1 MKEKAFAFVVQ
12 STVDNS
18 PPVLKTML
26 AVVAV
31 TVLLVFTPFAQNS
44 YNQNHVHQHQKVIK
58 ETLRPVFRR
67 SCCRRWSRKPPLSQ
81 HNKTGARES
90 RVESRVVK
98 SCFGFTMKDRAASHT
113 LTHSC
118 PPAATLTS
126 TIAPTHANTHASTH
140 TRANSRQ

>member
-67 SCCRRWSRKPPLSQ
+67 SCCRRWSRKPFSQ
-81 HNKTGARES
+81 QGAGES

-98 SCFGFTMKDRAASHT
+98 TRLVNTVKDRAASHT
-113 LTHSC
+113 LTHYSC

-140 TRANSRQ
+140 TRANKQ